1 MFHLSVFG
9 RGIFLVGLFLCLI
22 GCAPDA
28 PPAEKPQD
36 EATAASPAAQRA
48 PERAQ
53 ERALEPQ
60 EWLVD
65 VTEAAGVD
73 FVHSH
78 GGSGERYM
86 VETMGSGGGLFDLDG
101 DGWLDL
107 YLVQGAPLPGFEGT
121 PPGPD
126 RIYRNRGAHREAGG
140 LRFEDVTAAVAGDGP
155 DFGRGYGM
163 GVCFGDVDNDGFT
176 DVYVSHYGADR
187 LYRNDGG
194 RRLVDITE
202 AAGIDNPRW
211 GASCAFADADGDG
224 CLDLYVVNYL
234 DATLDNHRRCQEDGL
249 HVYCHPDVYRG
260 LADVLY
266 RNRCQGDPSF
276 EDATAALGP
285 QDAGHAKGLGVVWTD
300 FDDDGDA
307 DIYVSNDSTRNF
319 LYANESTPGALRFRE
334 VGVASGT
341 AFNDQGVTE
350 AGMGVDAGDVDGDGR
365 FDLFSAHLDFE
376 TNTLYR
382 NQGGGFFLDATAQAA
397 LAAPSLRQVGFG
409 SNFFDVDNDGD
420 LDLFVANGH
429 ILDNIAEQKPSLSY
443 GQRDQLFVNDGSGRF
458 SPAGSRAGEHFRRRW
473 VGRGSAVGDLDN
485 DGDLDL
491 LVTHCNQPAV
501 LLENRAGDRHR
512 GLILDLESSHGGRDA
527 IGAKATLITADGR
540 RLVEESRSG
549 SSYLSQGDLRLHFG
563 LGSGE
568 LGHETI
574 VQSLEIRWPE
584 GATQR
589 WDGAELGEGPIHI
602 LRQEPH
608 EPR

>member
-1 MFHLSVFG
+1 MDV
-9 RGIFLVGLFLCLI
+9 
-22 GCAPDA
+22 
-28 PPAEKPQD
+28 
-36 EATAASPAAQRA
+36 TAA
-48 PERAQ
+48 
-53 ERALEPQ
+53 
-60 EWLVD
+60 
-65 VTEAAGVD
+65 AGID

-86 VETMGSGGGLFDLDG
+86 VETMGSGGGFFDLDG

-126 RIYRNRGAHREAGG
+126 RIYRNRGPDEETGG
-140 LRFEDVTAAVAGDGP
+140 LAFDDVTDEVAGENA

-176 DVYVSHYGADR
+176 DVYVTHYGPHYSTDR

-194 RRLVDITE
+194 RRLVDVTA
-202 AAGIDNPRW
+202 AAGIDNPQW

-224 CLDLYVVNYL
+224 CLDLYVVNYV
-234 DATLDNHRRCQEDGL
+234 DATLENHRRCEENGL

-260 LADVLY
+260 VPDRLY
-266 RNRCQGDPSF
+266 RNRCQGPPSF

-285 QDAGHAKGLGVVWTD
+285 QDAASAKGLGVVWTD

-319 LYANESTPGALRFRE
+319 LYANESSPGTLRFRE

-365 FDLFSAHLDFE
+365 FDLFTAHLDFE

-397 LAAPSLRQVGFG
+397 LAAPSLRKVGFG
-409 SNFFDVDNDGD
+409 SNFFDVDNDSD

-458 SPAGSRAGEHFRRRW
+458 SPAGPGAGSHFQRRW
-473 VGRGSAVGDLDN
+473 VGRGSAAGDVDN

-491 LVTHCNQPAV
+491 LITHCGQPAV
-501 LLENRAGDRHR
+501 LLENRIGDRKP
-512 GLILDLESSHGGRDA
+512 GLILALESRHGGRDA
-527 IGAKATLITADGR
+527 IGAKVTLTTADGR

-549 SSYLSQGDLRLHFG
+549 SSYLSQGDLRVHFG
-563 LGSGE
+563 LGDRTAIE
-568 LGHETI
+568 
-574 VQSLEIRWPE
+574 SLEIRWPE
-584 GATQR
+584 GEIQR
-589 WDGAELGEGPIHI
+589 LDGTELGDNGIQAI
-602 LRQEPH
+602 RQETP
-608 EPR
+608 